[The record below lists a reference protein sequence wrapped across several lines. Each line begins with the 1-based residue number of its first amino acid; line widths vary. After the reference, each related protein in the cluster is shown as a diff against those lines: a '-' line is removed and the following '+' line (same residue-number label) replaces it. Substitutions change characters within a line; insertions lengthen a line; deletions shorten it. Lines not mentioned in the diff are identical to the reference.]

1 MPIAEVTDRY
11 LPEYLAAKKQKGYT
25 IIGTKSTFFI
35 ERILTT
41 ITGVEQTANSVS
53 LKDYKFPEK
62 CVLILGTEQE
72 GIPPQFLQ
80 LVDVAVEIPQF
91 GTIRSLNAHVSAS
104 VVIWEYTRQQITK

>member
-1 MPIAEVTDRY
+1 LE
-11 LPEYLAAKKQKGYT
+11 AKKQKGYK
-25 IIGTKSTFFI
+25 IIGKRSSGI
-35 ERILTT
+35 RHPQLTL
-41 ITGVEQTANSVS
+41 IPGVEQTANSVS

-80 LVDVAVEIPQF
+80 LVDECVEIPQF

-104 VVIWEYTRQQITK
+104 VVIWEYTRQQIIK